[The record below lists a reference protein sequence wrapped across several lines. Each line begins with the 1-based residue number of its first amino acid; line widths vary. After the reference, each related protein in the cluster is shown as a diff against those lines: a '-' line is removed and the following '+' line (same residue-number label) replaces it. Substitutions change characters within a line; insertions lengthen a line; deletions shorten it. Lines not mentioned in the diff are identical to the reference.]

1 MNCMLVFQQF
11 TEFKDYHTLA
21 ASGVSAHCVI
31 DVAELGNAARRF
43 FTTAALCVKNGGC
56 TDEENKVL
64 KENMFAAK
72 ELDAFGKLPAGIFEA
87 TLISSGSYYECMD
100 VDAPYD
106 TQYCYARI
114 TLSNI
119 VSLYQMVETQDNPI
133 VKMGAKIAVCVPES
147 CNEKGTPIFVTE
159 WNCFKS
165 HSGHPTAVSNHH
177 GNNTYGSPIEIPLRL
192 LCCKQHEIFNGI
204 LDIHLTPRYLLPAHL
219 SHYLSQGYWRALV
232 AQQGATVIDIDE
244 TAQKGV
250 TVVCFCAERG
260 QGILAVFV
268 VWAVLATLAD
278 YVMDMYPPNDAVKTS
293 SVANKKKKKKKKE
306 EEEEEEEASFRYQWV
321 RAFLAFS
328 FYSSTASIL
337 DTRPPKEGSLRSLAC
352 IRFISMSWVAAG
364 HTLGESAYS
373 ESFGP
378 VRAAANPLPST
389 TFTNAFLSVD
399 TFFLLS
405 GVLVSYLFFKNR
417 PSSRYVK
424 NPFTWVLF
432 YVHRYLRL
440 TPPLMMFIALYTV
453 TVKAL
458 ISGPW
463 AASIAGI
470 NNDFGAKVCRKY
482 WWRNLLYINNFFGT
496 EKDCYG
502 ISWYLAVDTQL
513 YVAAPVF
520 LIALYISPFAA
531 FIRNDGLSREAAFS
545 IAPVKLKAS
554 NRLPPGMAFMV
565 LCCAASVAYTYAIT
579 FSDDLPAILFGIF
592 AFPKINEFFDIFYQ
606 MPWTRCPP
614 YLIGIGLGY
623 LLANAKA
630 KKPRLHWLIIVAA
643 WLVAVAVGLVA
654 VYTPHDYIKG
664 DDNWSKFVRATY
676 NNFSRIGWALAV
688 SWVIAANHL
697 GWGGP
702 VAPFMDHALWQPLGK
717 LSYCAYIV
725 HFYVILYVFN
735 LDDRPMHFVSL
746 WDSYVYRAIPVIVL
760 SYALAL
766 VWSCLF
772 EVPTTKL
779 EKMLIAAI
787 TPTNGR
793 VHPTADKKTQP
804 RPLEDGGHCEKTED
818 LRL

>member
-1 MNCMLVFQQF
+1 MLVFQQF

-119 VSLYQMVETQDNPI
+119 TQDNPI

-147 CNEKGTPIFVTE
+147 CNEKDIQLLFQTIMETIPMDLPLKFPSASCVANSTK
-159 WNCFKS
+159 FS
-165 HSGHPTAVSNHH
+165 TAFWI
-177 GNNTYGSPIEIPLRL
+177 YM
-192 LCCKQHEIFNGI
+192 
-204 LDIHLTPRYLLPAHL
+204 
-219 SHYLSQGYWRALV
+219 
-232 AQQGATVIDIDE
+232 
-244 TAQKGV
+244 
-250 TVVCFCAERG
+250 
-260 QGILAVFV
+260 GILAVFV

-293 SVANKKKKKKKKE
+293 SG
-306 EEEEEEEASFRYQWV
+306 V

-470 NNDFGAKVCRKY
+470 NNDFGAEVCRKY

-520 LIALYISPFAA
+520 LIALYISPFA
-531 FIRNDGLSREAAFS
+531 
-545 IAPVKLKAS
+545 
-554 NRLPPGMAFMV
+554 GMAFMV